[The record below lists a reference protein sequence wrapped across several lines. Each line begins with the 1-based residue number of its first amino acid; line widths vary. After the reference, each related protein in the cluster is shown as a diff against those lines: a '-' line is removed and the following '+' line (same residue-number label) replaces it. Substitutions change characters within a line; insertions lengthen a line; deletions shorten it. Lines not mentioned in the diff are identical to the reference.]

1 MRLLSPTR
9 ITVLLILSVLVF
21 GIANLPPVYG
31 GEDPGKAEVKMGREA
46 AVDVEKEKKVITD
59 PAVTERV
66 ERIGKAIAEIANLDV
81 VPATYGNS
89 EIYKFDY
96 KFKVIEDESVNAFS
110 LPGGI
115 IYVHKGLLDYVQ
127 SDHELAGVL
136 AHEIAHSAHHHMTY
150 LLKEQSK
157 LDGQIALVLIAGML
171 TKVNSR
177 DLGHLL
183 IGAQLVR
190 IARASGYG
198 QKAEADADVVAVA
211 YMAKAGYNPVG
222 SLTFMERL
230 AHDYAASPSL
240 DLGIMQTHPAP
251 ADRCKCVTAQIKALG
266 LPINRRAV
274 TDSLKAV
281 TEPTMVGDKTIVQVK
296 LGGKVI
302 FEAAPIESVV
312 TSQQRADVVATKIN
326 QLLDTDPVVREISI
340 GSDGRTILA
349 RGEPIMVVTSQDG
362 DLLGKPATEVAA
374 LAASLLRRAIWGEM
388 VSRLY

>member
-1 MRLLSPTR
+1 MRLLSLTR
-9 ITVLLILSVLVF
+9 ISALLILSVLVL

-46 AVDVEKEKKVITD
+46 AVDVEKEKKLITD

-66 ERIGKAIAEIANLDV
+66 ERIGKAIAEVANLDV

-89 EIYKFDY
+89 DIYKFDY

-136 AHEIAHSAHHHMTY
+136 AHEIAHSAHHHITY

-198 QKAEADADVVAVA
+198 QKAEADADVAAVA

-251 ADRCKCVTAQIKALG
+251 KDRCKCVTAQIKALG

-274 TDSLKAV
+274 TNSLKAI
-281 TEPTMVGDKTIVQVK
+281 TEETVVGDKTIMQVK
-296 LGGKVI
+296 LGDKVI
-302 FEAAPIESVV
+302 FEAAPIESMVS
-312 TSQQRADVVATKIN
+312 SQQRAEVVATKIN
-326 QLLDTDPVVREISI
+326 QLLDSDPVVREITV

-349 RGEPIMVVTSQDG
+349 RGEPIMIVTPQDG
-362 DLLGKPATEVAA
+362 DLLGKSATEVASQ
-374 LAASLLRRAIWGEM
+374 AASLLRRAIWGEM

>member
-1 MRLLSPTR
+1 MRLFSLTR
-9 ITVLLILSVLVF
+9 ITLLVLLSVLVL
-21 GIANLPPVYG
+21 GVANLQPVYG
-31 GEDPGKAEVKMGREA
+31 GGDPAKAEIKMGREA
-46 AVDVEKEKKVITD
+46 AVEVEKEKKLITD

-66 ERIGKAIAEIANLDV
+66 ERIGQALAAVANAEV
-81 VPATYGNS
+81 VPATYGS
-89 EIYKFDY
+89 SDIYKFDY
-96 KFKVIEDESVNAFS
+96 QFKVIEDESVNAFS

-115 IYVHKGLLDYVQ
+115 IYVHKGLVDYVQ

-136 AHEIAHSAHHHMTY
+136 AHEIAHAAHHHMTY

-198 QKAEADADVVAVA
+198 QKAEADADVVAIA

-230 AHDYAASPSL
+230 AHDYAARPTL
-240 DLGIMQTHPAP
+240 DLGIMQTHPLP
-251 ADRCKCVTAQIKALG
+251 KDRCKCVTAQIKALG
-266 LPINRRAV
+266 FPINRRAV
-274 TDSLKAV
+274 TDALKAV
-281 TEPTMVGDKTIVQVK
+281 TEPTKVGDKSIVQVR
-296 LGGKVI
+296 LGDQVI

-312 TSQQRADVVATKIN
+312 SSQQRAEVVATKIN
-326 QLLDTDPVVREISI
+326 QLLDTDPVVREITVA
-340 GSDGRTILA
+340 SDGRTILA
-349 RGEPIMVVTSQDG
+349 RGEPIMVVTPEDG
-362 DLLGKPATEVAA
+362 DLLGKPATEVASQ
-374 LAASLLRRAIWGEM
+374 AASLLKRAIWGEM